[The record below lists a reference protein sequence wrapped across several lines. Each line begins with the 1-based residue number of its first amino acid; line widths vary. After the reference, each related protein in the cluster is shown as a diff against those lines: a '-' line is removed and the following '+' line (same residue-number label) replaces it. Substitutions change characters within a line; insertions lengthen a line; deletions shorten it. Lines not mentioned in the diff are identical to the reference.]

1 MAAVTAPGT
10 PACTA
15 SHRRARRL
23 AAAFV
28 GKPAAVPTRALR
40 PAATLSSGGGA
51 GSSGGGGGGGAVV
64 REVLE
69 RAGRTKL
76 DERPD
81 SRFYASPRFVGAQ
94 RRRLCQRRCWP
105 DAARPSPA
113 AHDGGH
119 GGGGGGGGRLTA
131 LYAERVPDGSDVL
144 DFMSSWV
151 SHLPERAAY
160 RSVTGHGLSA
170 AELARNPRLGRSI
183 VQDLNK
189 DPQLREVADCS
200 IDAALCAVSVQY
212 LQQPEAVFAEVYRTL
227 RPGGVFIAIAAW
239 RDSTAFGRVLL
250 VKQYFQCVRGFTEPE
265 VVQHLPSEAPSSSA
279 TSNGLLRL
287 LQELLRR
294 SSPADP
300 FYAVIAYR
308 NFKPAAVTTR
318 FQRQQ

>member
-23 AAAFV
+23 AAALV

-40 PAATLSSGGGA
+40 PAATLSS
-51 GSSGGGGGGGAVV
+51 SGGGSGVVV

-76 DERPD
+76 DQRPD
-81 SRFYASPRFVGAQ
+81 SNFYASPRFVGAHR
-94 RRRLCQRRCWP
+94 RRRLCQRRCRP
-105 DAARPSPA
+105 DAAPPAPA

-119 GGGGGGGGRLTA
+119 GGGGGRLTA

-144 DFMSSWV
+144 DLMSSWV

-170 AELARNPRLGRSI
+170 AELARNPRLGRSF

-189 DPQLREVADCS
+189 DPQLREAADCS
-200 IDAALCAVSVQY
+200 IDAALCALSVQY

-227 RPGGVFIAIAAW
+227 RPGGVLIAIAAW

-250 VKQYFQCVRGFTEPE
+250 VKQYFQCISGFTEPE
-265 VVQHLPSEAPSSSA
+265 VVRHLPSEAPNSST
-279 TSNGLLRL
+279 TSTGLLRL
-287 LQELLRR
+287 LQDLFRH

-300 FYAVIAYR
+300 FYAVIAHR
-308 NFKPAAVTTR
+308 DFKPAAVPPSNL
-318 FQRQQ
+318 